1 MINLINLIVESL
13 IIDITMIILI
23 GILIFITKNKF
34 YFFQYLKIYIKES
47 CKKNLKSEKKTKV
60 KLLNKIDEFF
70 CFKNETY

>member
-13 IIDITMIILI
+13 IIDIAMIILI

-60 KLLNKIDEFF
+60 
-70 CFKNETY
+70 